1 MHVNFANN
9 LMEKIDKII
18 SLIRYLKEE
27 GISMAGTSPTN
38 NAGPAGLGFDPQKDS
53 PPVRKKYA
61 YLGKGSRSRWMNRR
75 NTLK

>member
-1 MHVNFANN
+1 
-9 LMEKIDKII
+9 MEKIDKII

-27 GISMAGTSPTN
+27 GISMAGTPPTN